1 MLRICERLLTSWL
14 FWLVAFAIGLS
25 IGVKEAFFP
34 KHVPET
40 TKIER
45 STPDSRSG
53 EQK

>member
-1 MLRICERLLTSWL
+1 VLRVYERLLTSWL

-40 TKIER
+40 TKIE
-45 STPDSRSG
+45 STPASRSG